1 MVCDFARPSGLVRPI
16 LHAPGPLV
24 QARGTPLTTFQ
35 DRCEVAQY
43 DPRRYLVIARVRT
56 PASRQSLSKP
66 PLSGG
71 DHPSSVDGLRIG
83 RIGRALRHRLGWRQ
97 SDLGDRVGL
106 SQGEISL
113 FETGR
118 LDPMP
123 LRTVRR
129 ILGGLD
135 AELVLAVRWRG
146 GDLDRLLDA
155 AHARLS
161 DDLARLLGDEG
172 WEVAPEVSYS
182 VFGERGSIDLL
193 AWHPETA
200 TLLVV
205 EVKSEIATVEGTFRK
220 HDEKVR
226 LAGRVAAERF
236 GWVANVVGRLLV
248 LPEHRT
254 VRRQI
259 EDKAALFGR
268 VYPSRNVEV
277 RRWLRAPTGAMS
289 GILFLP
295 DTRVARGL
303 RSRPARKR
311 VRTTHPR
318 SGDARAR
325 VPEASH
331 LVHHERR

>member
-1 MVCDFARPSGLVRPI
+1 
-16 LHAPGPLV
+16 
-24 QARGTPLTTFQ
+24 
-35 DRCEVAQY
+35 
-43 DPRRYLVIARVRT
+43 
-56 PASRQSLSKP
+56 
-66 PLSGG
+66 
-71 DHPSSVDGLRIG
+71 VDQVRIG

-123 LRTVRR
+123 IRTVRR

-155 AHARLS
+155 AHARLAEKF
-161 DDLARLLGDEG
+161 ARLLADDG
-172 WEVAPEVSYS
+172 WQVMPEVSYS

-193 AWHPETA
+193 AWHAQTA
-200 TLLVV
+200 TLLVI

-226 LAGRVAAERF
+226 LAGKVAAERL
-236 GWVANVVGRLLV
+236 GWVAQATARLLV

-254 VRRQI
+254 VRRQV
-259 EDKAALFGR
+259 EDKQALFGR
-268 VYPSRNVEV
+268 VYPHRNVEV
-277 RRWLRAPTGAMS
+277 RRWLRTPAGAMS

-295 DTRVARGL
+295 GTSAARDM
-303 RSRPARKR
+303 RDRPARKR
-311 VRTTHPR
+311 VRRPLAR
-318 SGDARAR
+318 KGDAQVRDREGSSIA
-325 VPEASH
+325 
-331 LVHHERR
+331 VHEPR